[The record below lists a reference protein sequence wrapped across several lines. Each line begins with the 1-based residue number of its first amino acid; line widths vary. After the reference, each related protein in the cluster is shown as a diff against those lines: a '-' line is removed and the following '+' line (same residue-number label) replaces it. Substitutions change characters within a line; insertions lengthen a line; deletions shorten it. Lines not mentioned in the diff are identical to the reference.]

1 MTAQII
7 DGKLIAQQVREEV
20 AAAVAERVAAG
31 KQRPTLAT
39 AVGPG
44 NTLPNALAPRALRDP
59 RTITA
64 GGTMVPPGGLVH
76 TTGQRRPC

>member
-31 KQRPTLAT
+31 KQPPTLAT
-39 AVGPG
+39 VLVGERPDS
-44 NTLPNALAPRALRDP
+44 AAYVASK
-59 RTITA
+59 
-64 GGTMVPPGGLVH
+64 GGVTRSSTEARPPAA
-76 TTGQRRPC
+76 QRRDRCG